1 MTLAQAAFTTAMQT
15 TGYPADIWARR
26 TYFVGDK
33 RKCNYLHRG
42 EESIMRAH
50 VWWLMRQPQVGGVVL
65 SYPEIAQATL
75 CASHSKIIYGVRR
88 HALTLKNQPGA
99 LPGNRGVDS
108 C

>member
-1 MTLAQAAFTTAMQT
+1 MTLAQAAFTAAMQA

-33 RKCNYLHRG
+33 RKSNYLHRG
-42 EESIMRAH
+42 EESAMRAH
-50 VWWLMRQPQVGGVVL
+50 VWYLMRQPQAGGVVL
-65 SYPEIAQATL
+65 TYPEIARATQ

-88 HALTLKNQPGA
+88 HALTLKDQPGA